1 VVAADVVRAAAAE
14 TGMAP
19 RPAAATDVASRMRH
33 AIGASMSRS
42 KREIPHYYASH
53 TIDLGAAIG
62 WLRAANE
69 GRSIESRLLP
79 AVLLL
84 RSVVVAVQ
92 KFSDFNGHWNGS
104 AAVQSS
110 AIHLGVAVSL
120 RGGGLVAPAIM
131 HAEEMDLSALMA
143 AFKDV
148 VGRARAGRLRAAE
161 MSSATITVTSL
172 GERGVDEVFPVIIP
186 PQVAMVGFGTIQD
199 RAVVDHGAVVAR
211 PTVVATLAADHRVTD
226 GHRGGLF
233 LAAIAN
239 NLMTPERL

>member
-1 VVAADVVRAAAAE
+1 
-14 TGMAP
+14 
-19 RPAAATDVASRMRH
+19 
-33 AIGASMSRS
+33 
-42 KREIPHYYASH
+42 
-53 TIDLGAAIG
+53 
-62 WLRAANE
+62 
-69 GRSIESRLLP
+69 
-79 AVLLL
+79 VLLL

-92 KFSDFNGHWNGS
+92 KFSDFNGHWNGE
-104 AAVQSS
+104 AAIQSP
-110 AIHLGVAVSL
+110 AVHLGVAVSL

-131 HAEEMDLSALMA
+131 HAEEMDLSGLMV

-172 GERGVDEVFPVIIP
+172 GERGVDAVFPVIIP

-199 RAVVDHGAVVAR
+199 RAVVDHGTVVAR
-211 PTVVATLAADHRVTD
+211 PTVLATLAADHRVTD

-239 NLMTPERL
+239 NLTTPERL